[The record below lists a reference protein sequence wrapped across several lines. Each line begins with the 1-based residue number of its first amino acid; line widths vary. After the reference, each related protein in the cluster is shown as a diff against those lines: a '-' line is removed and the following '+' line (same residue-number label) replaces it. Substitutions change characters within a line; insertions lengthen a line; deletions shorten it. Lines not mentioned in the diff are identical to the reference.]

1 MLAPSHN
8 DPLDHQLALFPA
20 LAALTPEEVSRLRS
34 KFRFHDP
41 AVDPSFHQWFWD
53 TASAAN
59 ISSRKG
65 DKAGISLC
73 E

>member
-1 MLAPSHN
+1 MLAPSHS
-8 DPLDHQLALFPA
+8 DPVEHQLAHFPA
-20 LAALTPEEVSRLRS
+20 LSSLTPEEVSTLRS

-53 TASAAN
+53 IASATS
-59 ISSRKG
+59 ISSSMDG
-65 DKAGISLC
+65 QEGVSLC